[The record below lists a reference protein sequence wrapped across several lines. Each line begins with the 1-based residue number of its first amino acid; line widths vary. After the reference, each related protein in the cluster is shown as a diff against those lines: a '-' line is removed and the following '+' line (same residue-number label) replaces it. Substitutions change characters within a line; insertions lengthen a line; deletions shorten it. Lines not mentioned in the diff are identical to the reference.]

1 MSSLF
6 RYAIIFTAVVLSLFG
21 TNRSGGVLFSQA
33 AQHIDAK
40 STCYSFSEDRPNL
53 YSVPRQSEIL
63 SAIGSGFS
71 TASINDFTLYLWGH
85 TPTIEHRVN
94 RITAQY
100 LYKSY
105 HLYRSLA
112 ISDIIYPF
120 HYFW

>member
-6 RYAIIFTAVVLSLFG
+6 RYTIILTAVVLSLFG
-21 TNRSGGVLFSQA
+21 TNSKGGVLFGQVA
-33 AQHIDAK
+33 PHIDAK
-40 STCYSFSEDRPNL
+40 SSCCSFSEDRPNH

-63 SAIGSGFS
+63 STIGSGPS
-71 TASINDFTLYLWGH
+71 TASINDFTLYLWGN
-85 TPTIEHRVN
+85 TSTIEHRVN

-100 LYKSY
+100 LFKSY